1 MFLNLI
7 LVTILFI
14 FDKEIQGFLS
24 RIMMMKRNNMNF
36 VENRREPLDENDII
50 PSPLNVVL
58 YEMNWLEG
66 EIPWDLLE
74 TADYV
79 EEDDNNII
87 KNYNTSGDENKT
99 KVRIDNEIPIDPV
112 FPKPVLAYQYALFGN
127 I

>member
-1 MFLNLI
+1 
-7 LVTILFI
+7 
-14 FDKEIQGFLS
+14 
-24 RIMMMKRNNMNF
+24 MMKRNNMNF